1 MLMGL
6 VLVVVMMV
14 MVRVMRLM
22 GMTIRPGRWPRLL
35 LLHQVV
41 LRRRLLV
48 VVLLVGRRRGRRA
61 GTVTGRGAGRALL
74 ARGGRLFAGGHR

>member
-48 VVLLVGRRRGRRA
+48 GRRRGRRA

-74 ARGGRLFAGGHR
+74 ARGVVTGRLFAGGHR